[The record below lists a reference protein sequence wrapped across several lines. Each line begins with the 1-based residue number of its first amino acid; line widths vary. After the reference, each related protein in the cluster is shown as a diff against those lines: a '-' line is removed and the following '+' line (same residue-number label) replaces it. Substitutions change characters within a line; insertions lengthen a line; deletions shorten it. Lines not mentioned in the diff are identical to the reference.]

1 MCYRY
6 ELQVQ
11 RFSGH
16 SCSRLT
22 YVTAYQLFAEAEDM
36 PAAYG
41 FLRVRLR
48 FEQSRL
54 LRWGEKVGL
63 AEDLL
68 DNPSRVLQLN
78 RNLIFD
84 MLLEIQ
90 ALFKKTV
97 KIQAKFDS
105 LVPDKNLLE
114 HTQPVLQSSE
124 TSFLKK
130 TLKAFNKLPQA
141 PKRLQWAIIKHE
153 EFQGLVEK
161 LIGYND
167 AVEGLLEFGA
177 VEQLLDVQRQTYM
190 TVLQLNSK
198 VDDLKQISLAMQ
210 VQKKEP
216 IYATSTSIT
225 INEFDSVRQKEN
237 REFADLASFKA
248 QESLFDTEAT
258 IVQPLSASD
267 CT

>member
-1 MCYRY
+1 M
-6 ELQVQ
+6 
-11 RFSGH
+11 
-16 SCSRLT
+16 RLT
-22 YVTAYQLFAEAEDM
+22 SPIAYQLFAEAEDM
-36 PAAYG
+36 PVAYG

-48 FEQSRL
+48 FEQTRL

-63 AEDLL
+63 AEELL
-68 DNPSRVLQLN
+68 ENPSRVLQLN

-97 KIQAKFDS
+97 KIQSKFDS
-105 LVPDKNLLE
+105 LVPDRNLPNHSRPALPAE
-114 HTQPVLQSSE
+114 N
-124 TSFLKK
+124 SFLKK
-130 TLKAFNKLPQA
+130 TLNVFNKLPQA
-141 PKRLQWAIIKHE
+141 PKRLHWSLIKQD

-167 AVEGLLEFGA
+167 AIEGLLEIGA
-177 VEQLLDVQRQTYM
+177 IEQLLDIQRQTYM

-210 VQKKEP
+210 IQKKEP
-216 IYATSTSIT
+216 THIISTSIT
-225 INEFDSVRQKEN
+225 INEFDTVRQKEN
-237 REFADLASFKA
+237 QEFADLASFKA
-248 QESLFDTEAT
+248 QETLFDTEAT
-258 IVQPLSASD
+258 VVRPLSALD

>member
-1 MCYRY
+1 
-6 ELQVQ
+6 
-11 RFSGH
+11 
-16 SCSRLT
+16 
-22 YVTAYQLFAEAEDM
+22 M

-48 FEQSRL
+48 FEQTRL
-54 LRWGEKVGL
+54 LRWGENVGL
-63 AEDLL
+63 AEELL
-68 DNPSRVLQLN
+68 ENPSRVLQLN
-78 RNLIFD
+78 RNLFFD

-97 KIQAKFDS
+97 KIQAKFDN
-105 LVPDKNLLE
+105 LVPDRNL
-114 HTQPVLQSSE
+114 PDCSRPAIAPSE
-124 TSFLKK
+124 NSFLKK
-130 TLKAFNKLPQA
+130 TLNVFNKLPQA
-141 PKRLQWAIIKHE
+141 PKRLHWSLIKQE

-167 AVEGLLEFGA
+167 AIESLLEIGA
-177 VEQLLDVQRQTYM
+177 IEQLLDIQRQTYM

-210 VQKKEP
+210 IQKKEP
-216 IYATSTSIT
+216 SHIISTSVT

-248 QESLFDTEAT
+248 QESLFDTET
-258 IVQPLSASD
+258 TVLRPLSASD
-267 CT
+267 RT

>member
-1 MCYRY
+1 
-6 ELQVQ
+6 
-11 RFSGH
+11 
-16 SCSRLT
+16 
-22 YVTAYQLFAEAEDM
+22 M
-36 PAAYG
+36 PAEYG
-41 FLRVRLR
+41 HLRVRLR

-63 AEDLL
+63 AEEML
-68 DNPSRVLQLN
+68 DNPSRVLNLN

-97 KIQAKFDS
+97 KIQAKFDN
-105 LVPDKNLLE
+105 LVPDKALPDQ
-114 HTQPVLQSSE
+114 TRPPLQGSE
-124 TSFLKK
+124 TSFLRK

-141 PKRLQWAIIKHE
+141 PKRLHWASIKHG

-167 AVEGLLEFGA
+167 AIEGLLEFGA

-190 TVLQLNSK
+190 SILQLNNK

-210 VQKKEP
+210 IKRKDP
-216 IYATSTSIT
+216 TYAISTNVT
-225 INEFDSVRQKEN
+225 INQFDAVRQVEYQDL
-237 REFADLASFKA
+237 ADLASFKA
-248 QESLFDTEAT
+248 QESLCDTESN
-258 IVQPLSASD
+258 ILQPLSASD
-267 CT
+267 GT